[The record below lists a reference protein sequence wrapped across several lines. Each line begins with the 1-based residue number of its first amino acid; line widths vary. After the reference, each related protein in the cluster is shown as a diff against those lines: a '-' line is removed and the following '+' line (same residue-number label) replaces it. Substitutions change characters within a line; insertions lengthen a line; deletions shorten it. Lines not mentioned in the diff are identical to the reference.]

1 MASDVAGVGLIG
13 CGTIGSGVAKLL
25 IEEAALYER
34 RIGRKVE
41 LRCVL
46 VKAGDEKNQ
55 TGEVPEDLIT
65 TDPETFWSA
74 EIDIVVELAGGR
86 GVISEFVR
94 KALSMGKH
102 VVTANKALVAA
113 EGGELFALARENDA
127 ALAFEASCAGG
138 IPFITA
144 LQFNLL
150 SNRVEGMYGILNGTC
165 NYILTQMLGAG
176 KSYDTALAEAQAAGF
191 AEADPTL
198 DVSGGDTAHKLAIL
212 ASLAFGVEVRDEAIP
227 CQGIQSLNLEDVQ
240 FGAELGYEIKL
251 LAIGEM
257 TDAGL
262 SLSVAP
268 CFISRE
274 EQLAQ
279 VGGSFNAISLYGHAV
294 GHTMY
299 YGRGAG
305 KMPTASAVVGDVLN
319 IISGGYTAAFSHM
332 QTWPDQQPAAKLV
345 SPDDLESRYFLRI
358 NALDKPGTVSKFSTI
373 LGDESISIA
382 AVLQHEVNV
391 GGFVPV
397 VIATHRAKAGAVKRA
412 LERVAAL
419 DEVEGE
425 PVCIRIVDMP
435 DG

>member
-176 KSYDTALAEAQAAGF
+176 KSYDTALAEALAAGF

-198 DVSGGDTAHKLAIL
+198 DVSGGGTAPKPALPAP
-212 ASLAFGVEVRDEAIP
+212 LAFG
-227 CQGIQSLNLEDVQ
+227 
-240 FGAELGYEIKL
+240 
-251 LAIGEM
+251 
-257 TDAGL
+257 
-262 SLSVAP
+262 
-268 CFISRE
+268 
-274 EQLAQ
+274 
-279 VGGSFNAISLYGHAV
+279 GG
-294 GHTMY
+294 
-299 YGRGAG
+299 GRGG
-305 KMPTASAVVGDVLN
+305 AS
-319 IISGGYTAAFSHM
+319 
-332 QTWPDQQPAAKLV
+332 PP
-345 SPDDLESRYFLRI
+345 
-358 NALDKPGTVSKFSTI
+358 PGV
-373 LGDESISIA
+373 
-382 AVLQHEVNV
+382 
-391 GGFVPV
+391 
-397 VIATHRAKAGAVKRA
+397 
-412 LERVAAL
+412 
-419 DEVEGE
+419 
-425 PVCIRIVDMP
+425 
-435 DG
+435 